1 MRGWEL
7 RAGLLPWSV
16 CGPRHGGVPPTVT
29 PHPLLGVCA
38 VMLSRGRSH
47 PSLRSGFLPAPQLC
61 RGVRAVGWPWGPPR
75 ADPTP
80 RGVLHGVCGRRAPWA
95 RPGTEGVFVG
105 RFRTEKLLP
114 AQAQGAP
121 LSHLHV
127 PSTLT
132 GPTDLLNN
140 LRCIEMIITQ
150 TSAMI

>member
-1 MRGWEL
+1 MSTLLQVGCVMVGAGSPNRG
-7 RAGLLPWSV
+7 RALLPLLAAQSSHRLQPE
-16 CGPRHGGVPPTVT
+16 GSPPA
-29 PHPLLGVCA
+29 PLL
-38 VMLSRGRSH
+38 
-47 PSLRSGFLPAPQLC
+47 PSSS
-61 RGVRAVGWPWGPPR
+61 
-75 ADPTP
+75 
-80 RGVLHGVCGRRAPWA
+80 
-95 RPGTEGVFVG
+95 EGVFVG